1 MDQTELMEEKG
12 RRRLFTIIFCQ
23 VYEKEYNQLMRRKL
37 GLLTES
43 SDDAELFSKLFA
55 TMRETHS
62 DFTTTFLLLQSFD
75 LIGSRYRV
83 FRREVIIFTFLE
95 EKKI

>member
-1 MDQTELMEEKG
+1 MDRTELIEEKG

-23 VYEKEYNQLMRRKL
+23 VYEKEYNQLMCRKL

-75 LIGSRYRV
+75 LIGTEFFV
-83 FRREVIIFTFLE
+83 V
-95 EKKI
+95 K